1 MDLNNLNI
9 FNKLKLIWQAELNS
23 EKLNRLNNEDFEVL
37 IKFQKHIHTL
47 ENKTQAD
54 NKRSKE
60 ISTSFD
66 SIIQEIRTSSV
77 SLVDFYINDLLD
89 LRQEKIIKSCK
100 ALKIIDE
107 EFLTKIE
114 YDFYNYIISAFK
126 GYKKMRNMYSL
137 IADACFPE
145 PIKKQNEAF
154 CQNPE
159 FLKKGDDTEY
169 SLIRVL
175 REIPSIV
182 GFDMIAYGP
191 FNKEDIAKIP
201 KINAIILE
209 KENSVEF
216 IGNMKENNVF
226 LNKNA

>member
-1 MDLNNLNI
+1 MELNNLNI

-23 EKLNRLNNEDFEVL
+23 EKLNRLDNEDFEVL
-37 IKFQKHIHTL
+37 IKFQKHLHTL
-47 ENKTQAD
+47 EIKTPAD
-54 NKRSKE
+54 NERSKE
-60 ISTSFD
+60 IQALYD
-66 SIIQEIRTSSV
+66 GLIQEIRTSSV

-114 YDFYNYIISAFK
+114 YDFYNHIISAFK
-126 GYKKMRNMYSL
+126 GYKKMRNLYSL
-137 IADACFPE
+137 IADACLPE
-145 PIKKQNEAF
+145 PIKKQTEAF

-159 FLKKGDDTEY
+159 FLKKGVDTEY
-169 SLIRVL
+169 SLIRIL
-175 REIPSIV
+175 RKIPSIV
-182 GFDMIAYGP
+182 GFDMITYGP

-209 KENSVEF
+209 KENLVEF
-216 IGNMKENNVF
+216 IETLKENNVF
-226 LNKNA
+226 LSENA